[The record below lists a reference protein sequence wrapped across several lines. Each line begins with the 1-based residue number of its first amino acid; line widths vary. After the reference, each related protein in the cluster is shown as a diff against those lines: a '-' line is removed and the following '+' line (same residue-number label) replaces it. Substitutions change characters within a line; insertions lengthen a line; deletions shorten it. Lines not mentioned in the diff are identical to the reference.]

1 MRTQNLPALL
11 ALSVWLVLSAGYARG
26 ADPETTAKGPSS
38 TASRAPGAP
47 AGAATDGSASVEA
60 ITVTGA
66 RSPRHT
72 LKTPASI
79 SVVGPDA
86 LTLAQPAIS
95 LGESLARVPGLLVQD
110 SGNYAQDA
118 RLQVRGF
125 GTRAAFGIRE
135 VKVLVDG
142 LPATLADGQTQID
155 HIDLG
160 MVERIEVLRG
170 ASAALYGNA
179 AGGVVQI
186 FTEDPPE
193 AGTVRGRVLGGSFGL
208 LRGQVQGGAKL
219 DSIGANL
226 GATWFQQDGYRDHAR
241 VRSATANAKALW
253 QLAERTE
260 ITFLVSAV
268 DSPEAQ
274 DPGGLTAEE
283 VEENRRSA
291 RERNVLLDAGE
302 EVSQVQVGAVA
313 HHESSDGIHT
323 LDANLSF
330 LYRDFFT
337 RLPIL
342 PQFGDGVVAFDR
354 YSPAG
359 GLQYVFN
366 APVLGW
372 KQRLTVGA
380 EAQYQYDD
388 RRRWANEEGE
398 KGELGLHQIEE
409 VTGVGVFLRE
419 DVEILPTVEL
429 TGGIRYDAF
438 FYDVNVKF
446 PSESDASGSR
456 TMDRFSPS
464 GGLLWRADD
473 DLSVFAAYGTAFQVP
488 TTTELVNPDGP
499 GFNPNLEP
507 QTAHSWE
514 IGTRYESKGLTLGL
528 ALFFIDIDDEL
539 IPFETL
545 SGRVAFRN
553 AGRSQRRGVEVEGS
567 GDLPG
572 GFRWTL
578 AASALDAKYIDYET
592 AGGRF
597 DGNDEPGIPPWQVFA
612 ELSWRNE
619 AGLFLA
625 AEVRGVGAI
634 PVDDANVAESP
645 AYATLGLRM
654 AFTHELSPH
663 WRIEP
668 FLGVRNITGAEYDG
682 TVRINARGG
691 RYYEPAATIHT
702 YGGVELRWH

>member
-1 MRTQNLPALL
+1 MRTATVILLLAVFLLPA
-11 ALSVWLVLSAGYARG
+11 AQDSAA
-26 ADPETTAKGPSS
+26 E
-38 TASRAPGAP
+38 PGQSAP
-47 AGAATDGSASVEA
+47 AKPRTAETRTPPDTEATEESPRRVES
-60 ITVTGA
+60 ITVTGTRHA
-66 RSPRHT
+66 RSALR
-72 LKTPASI
+72 TPASVT
-79 SVVGPDA
+79 VVGPDA

-135 VKVLVDG
+135 VKVIVDG
-142 LPATLADGQTQID
+142 LPATLADGQSQID
-155 HIDLG
+155 QLDLA
-160 MVERIEVLRG
+160 VAERIEVLRG

-186 FTEDPPE
+186 FTADPPE
-193 AGTVRGRVLGGSFGL
+193 AGTIRGRLVGGSFGL
-208 LRGQVQGGAKL
+208 LRGNVQGGARL
-219 DSIGANL
+219 GGAGWNL
-226 GATWFQQDGYRDHAR
+226 GASWFQQDGYRDHAR
-241 VRSATANAKALW
+241 VRSATANAKAVW
-253 QLAERTE
+253 EIAEQSR
-260 ITFLVSAV
+260 ITFLLTAV

-274 DPGGLTAEE
+274 DPGGLTADE
-283 VEENRRSA
+283 VDENRRSA

-313 HHESSDGIHT
+313 HHESLDGAHT
-323 LDANLSF
+323 IDANLSF
-330 LYRDFFT
+330 LYRDFFA

-354 YSPAG
+354 VSPAG

-366 APVLGW
+366 EPVLGW
-372 KQRLTVGA
+372 DQRLTVGA
-380 EAQYQYDD
+380 EAQYQHDN

-398 KGELGLHQIEE
+398 RGTLGLHQVEE
-409 VTGVGVFLRE
+409 VTSVGVFLRE
-419 DVEILPTVEL
+419 DVEILPDLEL

-438 FYDVNVKF
+438 FYDVHVKF
-446 PSESDASGSR
+446 PQDSDASGSR

-464 GGLLWRADD
+464 GGLLWRARE

-488 TTTELVNPDGP
+488 TTTELVNPNGP
-499 GFNPNLEP
+499 GFNPDLEP

-514 IGTRYESKGLTLGL
+514 VGSRYETDTLTLGL
-528 ALFFIDIDDEL
+528 SLFFIDLDDEL
-539 IPFETL
+539 VPYETL

-553 AGRSQRRGVEVEGS
+553 AGRSQRRGVELEGS
-567 GDLPG
+567 GSLPG

-578 AASALDAKYIDYET
+578 AAAALDAKYIDYET

-597 DGNDEPGIPPWQVFA
+597 DGNQEPGIPPWQVFA

-625 AEVRGVGAI
+625 AEVQGVGAI
-634 PVDDANVAESP
+634 PVDDANLAESP
-645 AYATLGLRM
+645 ARATVGLRM
-654 AFTHELSPH
+654 AFTHDFDSH
-663 WRIEP
+663 WRIQP

-682 TVRINARGG
+682 TIRVNARGG
-691 RYYEPAATIHT
+691 RFYEPAATIHA
-702 YGGVELRWH
+702 YGGLEIRWQ